1 MSIVKSVLIY
11 GYGEGTIG
19 ASLAM
24 ALAGKPVH
32 VFACWPTLSEMSQFE
47 DIPNIT
53 PLKLNPESPLGIQQ
67 AKEQLMTRLST
78 GGLNILINAG
88 YIGHESI
95 RGCTVERR
103 AALWRSHISSL
114 DQISLAFR
122 PLLIASRGTIV
133 NLVNHEIAIYDL
145 MIRKSHCGY
154 CISFNPLT
162 NWQESLPNAP
172 IGIKSD
178 TARLCDELAPVGVK
192 VMIIGPEGENAGV
205 NLISDG
211 PGAWSD
217 IPALAEDIIRDIFR
231 LPGEGRVL

>member
-1 MSIVKSVLIY
+1 MSSSKNSSSTIPYNGPLRSLRVLLGHPSSSEDPVPTYSPPLEDRKMSIVKSVLIY
-11 GYGEGTIG
+11 GYGEGTVG

-162 NWQESLPNAP
+162 NW
-172 IGIKSD
+172 
-178 TARLCDELAPVGVK
+178 
-192 VMIIGPEGENAGV
+192 
-205 NLISDG
+205 
-211 PGAWSD
+211 
-217 IPALAEDIIRDIFR
+217 
-231 LPGEGRVL
+231 